1 MLRVNSAG
9 RSARCYDGAM
19 TSGGSQPHDDG
30 TAGGP
35 RLALL
40 GRFATEL
47 QANLLRVRLEAAGIP
62 VMIHGGHYNSLGV
75 ALPGHADVDLLVP
88 EHLLDQAQAILHA
101 PPEPIDESDMHE
113 SETDESDF
121 DNGDETHGENDEND
135 EHDENEAHNEHD
147 EHEVDDVNDEREEDG
162 ATDGDDL
169 RERER
174 SLRLALLGFILL
186 AFVVLAPVAVVVFGV
201 GLRVS
206 MTALL
211 SPTRRIITG
220 MLNLVGLA
228 MGLFLSMLVVRFILE
243 SIR

>member
-1 MLRVNSAG
+1 M
-9 RSARCYDGAM
+9 AR
-19 TSGGSQPHDDG
+19 
-30 TAGGP
+30 
-35 RLALL
+35 L

-62 VMIHGGHYNSLGV
+62 VMIHGGHYNSIGV

-88 EHLLDQAQAILHA
+88 DHLLDQAQAILHA
-101 PPEPIDESDMHE
+101 PPKPIDESDMHE
-113 SETDESDF
+113 SEIDTSETDASEFVESDF
-121 DNGDETHGENDEND
+121 DNGNETHGEYDENNEFD
-135 EHDENEAHNEHD
+135 EHDAFD
-147 EHEVDDVNDEREEDG
+147 EHAVHDVNNEPEKDG
-162 ATDGDDL
+162 ATDCDDL

-186 AFVVLAPVAVVVFGV
+186 AFVVLAPLAVVVFGV

-206 MTALL
+206 MTAVI

-228 MGLFLSMLVVRFILE
+228 MGLFVSLLWVRFIVE
-243 SIR
+243 FI